1 MNALSQIKIC
11 VVGLGYV
18 GLPLAVEFGKKRS
31 VIGFDKDDKR
41 IQELNNSY
49 DKTNEIPSDEIK
61 EASFLELTSNES
73 DISDC
78 NCYIICVPTPIDQD
92 NEPDIS
98 LLKSASKTVG
108 KVLKKDDIVV
118 YESTVYP
125 GCTEDDCVPEL
136 EIASGL
142 KFNKDFFCGYSPERI
157 NPGDK
162 INTLRNILK
171 VTSGSNELV
180 ADLVDKLY
188 QEIIE
193 AGTYKAESIKVAEA
207 AKVIE
212 NTQRDINVAFMNEL
226 SIIFN
231 NLDIDTNA
239 VLKAASTKWNFLSF
253 KPGLVGGHC
262 IGVDPYYLYSKSK
275 EKGHEPRL
283 ISTARKINNEMP
295 KRVAKNLLKNLARK
309 NRTFDT
315 YRVLIMGFTFKEN
328 CPDFRNTKIIDLVRE
343 LDKENVTVDIYDP
356 IVDINLVINT
366 YKVSITNE
374 KPKKNFYDA
383 VIIAVSHSSFAQMGL
398 SEIKNYTINSDGII
412 YDLKHI
418 FDSSLTDLSL

>member
-1 MNALSQIKIC
+1 MNKLSQIKIC
-11 VVGLGYV
+11 IVGLGYV

-31 VIGFDKDDKR
+31 VIGFDKDNER
-41 IQELNNSY
+41 IQELKNGY
-49 DKTNEIPSDEIK
+49 DKTNEIPPGEIK

-73 DISDC
+73 DILDC

-92 NEPDIS
+92 NQPDIS
-98 LLKSASKTVG
+98 LLISASKIVG
-108 KVLKKDDIVV
+108 EALKKDDIVI

-125 GCTEDDCVPEL
+125 GCTEEDCVPQL
-136 EIASGL
+136 EFASGF

-295 KRVAKNLLKNLARK
+295 KRVAKNLLKNLAKK

-315 YRVLIMGFTFKEN
+315 AKVLIMGFTFKEN
-328 CPDFRNTKIIDLVRE
+328 CPDFRNTKIIDLAKE

-356 IVDINLVINT
+356 IVDINSVNNT
-366 YKVSITNE
+366 YKVSITND
-374 KPKKNFYDA
+374 KPKQNFYDA
-383 VIIAVSHSSFAQMGL
+383 VIIAVSHSSFVEMGL
-398 SEIKNYTINSDGII
+398 SEIKNFTTNSDGII

-418 FDSSLTDLSL
+418 FDSSITDLSL